1 MHKDATGRPI
11 EKGSYVAYVVTTGSR
26 AGIKFGRVT
35 KLKETSKER
44 SKYDTASQT
53 YQPVTEIDY
62 TIQIISVEK
71 GWRTQNKWDIQG
83 KREGRPAKVQSVERL
98 DRVII
103 LDPHQ
108 MHPEAKEI
116 LDKEMLERGA

>member
-1 MHKDATGRPI
+1 MHKDATGRQI
-11 EKGSYVAYVVTTGSR
+11 EKGSYIAYVVTTGSR

-35 KLKETSKER
+35 KLKEKVEER
-44 SKYDTASQT
+44 SRYDTASQT
-53 YQPVTEIDY
+53 YQPVTETDY

-71 GWRTQNKWDIQG
+71 GWRTQNKWDLQG

-98 DRVII
+98 DRVIV
-103 LDPHQ
+103 LEAHQ
-108 MHPEAKEI
+108 MHPEAKEV